1 MSKEARTIVSTILI
15 QKIAMKIAKKD
26 KKDRVSVEID
36 LHRSLMRK
44 GLKIVVVKPKLK
56 KK

>member
-36 LHRSLMRK
+36 LHRSLVRK